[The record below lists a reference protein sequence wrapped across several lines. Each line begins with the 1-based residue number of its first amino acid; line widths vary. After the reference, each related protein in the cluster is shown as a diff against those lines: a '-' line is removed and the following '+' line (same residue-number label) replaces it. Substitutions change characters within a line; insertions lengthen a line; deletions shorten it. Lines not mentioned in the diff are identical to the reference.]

1 MNCPPLLLPLPCD
14 QRVRMP
20 VNVHARSFPATIR
33 ETSSLPNRHPCHR
46 GSHSADNGCKISTRY
61 PATFHPS
68 SRTAPKR
75 LHEQFTPPSTTWSKV
90 EKPHQQPPERHCQ
103 LNGVEVS
110 FRSPLGSEGL
120 NSIGVPRTSPHR
132 TTAPPTAGAYHLC
145 LS

>member
-33 ETSSLPNRHPCHR
+33 ETSSLPNQHPCHR

-75 LHEQFTPPSTTWSKV
+75 LHELEMAAGRCTALKVIEPPPGAPGRTRAR
-90 EKPHQQPPERHCQ
+90 PH
-103 LNGVEVS
+103 
-110 FRSPLGSEGL
+110 
-120 NSIGVPRTSPHR
+120 
-132 TTAPPTAGAYHLC
+132 
-145 LS
+145 